1 MRWQLQEAKQRFSEL
16 LRHARAHGPQV
27 VTRHGQEVAV
37 VVSIEDYRRLTE
49 EMPSFKEFLLTA
61 PDLDALELERPR
73 EPARVVELPD
83 R

>member
-27 VTRHGQEVAV
+27 VTKHGEEVAV

-49 EMPSFKEFLLTA
+49 ELPSFKEFLLAA
-61 PDLDALELERPR
+61 PDLDALGIERPR
-73 EPARVVELPD
+73 EPARVMELPD

>member
-27 VTRHGQEVAV
+27 VTKHGEEVAV

-49 EMPSFKEFLLTA
+49 ELPSFKEFLLAA
-61 PDLDALELERPR
+61 PDLDALGIERPR